1 MKEIAEEMAKKHK
14 EISVAEFF
22 EKNRHLLGFDLK
34 TKAVVTCVKEA
45 VDNALDACD
54 ELNYALLKKG
64 KSIVPP
70 EIYVEVKN
78 TEETFD
84 VMENTNVIGEY
95 VKRGREH
102 LLVLNGKKFKL
113 VNKKENELNFEIDNE
128 KARIIFNGE
137 RFKIFLNNKEMQTKT
152 RSKKYRL
159 IVEDNGLGIVKEQ
172 IPYTFGKFLYGSKFH
187 RLKESRGQ
195 QGIGIHSAVLYAQL
209 TTGKPARITS
219 RISPDKPAHVVE
231 VMIDTVKNEP
241 EIISESIDENFK
253 KERGTRVELEIE
265 GIYISK
271 GKRSVYEY
279 LKQTSII
286 NPYVSIKFKDPDG
299 NVFEF
304 KRKTNEIPKEPRE
317 IKPHPHGIELGILK
331 RMIKKTTSRSIYGFL
346 MNEFCKI
353 GPSSAKQIIKI
364 AAIKEKNPKELE
376 IHEIESLLKAMQ
388 RVKLARPPL
397 DCLSPIG
404 QENIEKSLKDE
415 TGAEFVCALTRE
427 PNVYRGM
434 PFQVEA
440 AIAYGGKITL
450 EKAEILR
457 FANKIPLLYDASSCA
472 ILKAIQSVHW
482 KNYNIEELNGIP
494 LGPIV
499 ILVHFASVWVPYTS
513 EGKSAIASYPIIIK
527 EIKLALQE
535 IARKLKL
542 YLSKRYYAQRR
553 KERILTFMKYG
564 EEVTQALSELTGEK
578 KDEIKKI
585 LDKLIKKSNDIVEME
600 EIKETNKIEGE
611 ENERREED

>member
-54 ELNYALLKKG
+54 ELNYALIKKG
-64 KSIVPP
+64 KEISLP

-84 VMENTNVIGEY
+84 VMENSHLIGEY
-95 VKRGREH
+95 IKRGREH
-102 LLVLNGKKFKL
+102 FLTLNGKTFKIKG
-113 VNKKENELNFEIDNE
+113 KKENEIEFEAEND
-128 KARIIFNGE
+128 KAKLIFNGDK
-137 RFKIFLNNKEMQTKT
+137 FKILLNNKEMQVKT

-209 TTGKPARITS
+209 TTGKPVKITS
-219 RISPDKPAHVVE
+219 RISPDKPAHTME
-231 VMIDTVKNEP
+231 VMIDTLKNEP
-241 EIISESIDENFK
+241 EIISEGVDEKFK

-286 NPYVSIKFKDPDG
+286 NPYVTIKFKDPDG
-299 NVFEF
+299 NIFEF
-304 KRKTNEIPKEPRE
+304 KRKTDKIPPEPIE

-331 RMIKKTTSRSIYGFL
+331 RMLKKTNARSIQGFL
-346 MNEFCKI
+346 TSEFCKV
-353 GPSSAKQIIKI
+353 GTSSAKEIIKI
-364 AAIKEKNPKELE
+364 SGLKEKNPKELE
-376 IHEIESLLKAMQ
+376 IQEIEALLKAMQ
-388 RVKLARPPL
+388 RVKLSRPPL

-415 TGAEFVCALTRE
+415 TGAEFVCAITRE

-440 AIAYGGKITL
+440 AIAYGGKLTN

-457 FANKIPLLYDASSCA
+457 YANKIPLLYDASSCA
-472 ILKAIQSVHW
+472 ITKAIQQTHW
-482 KNYNIEELNGIP
+482 KNYGIEESNGIP
-494 LGPIV
+494 IGPIL

-513 EGKSAIASYPIIIK
+513 EGKSAIASYSIIIK

-542 YLSKRYYAQRR
+542 YMSKRYYAQKR

-564 EEVTQALSELTGEK
+564 EEVAKAVSELTNYK
-578 KDEIKKI
+578 KEEVMKI
-585 LDKLIKKSNDIVEME
+585 LDKLIKKGEN
-600 EIKETNKIEGE
+600 EIIESIEKEGE
-611 ENERREED
+611 ENEHRGKEA